1 MTDRQQ
7 KLVELRE
14 KLYTGDAMRRNLACD
29 EMWALIAEVQNDLDN
44 VELLRSEMMDVLVDL
59 GRFSDW
65 QRCYDSLYNSKDYRL
80 RIRALG
86 SKAWRCKKASPID
99 VLCVQEAYEEAIRI
113 SKEHNDNERTAEC
126 SMMLAKLWLTMSDK
140 RKDALDMF
148 GQCKT
153 YAQRSHNHS
162 MEAVTTYYM
171 GVLLHEMGY
180 ENSSLEMLRT
190 ALEMAYEQQDKRVAM
205 HIEVVR
211 AHYLMQKDDTESVK
225 QSLDS
230 WYKHFG
236 GEL

>member
-1 MTDRQQ
+1 
-7 KLVELRE
+7 
-14 KLYTGDAMRRNLACD
+14 
-29 EMWALIAEVQNDLDN
+29 
-44 VELLRSEMMDVLVDL
+44 
-59 GRFSDW
+59 
-65 QRCYDSLYNSKDYRL
+65 
-80 RIRALG
+80 
-86 SKAWRCKKASPID
+86 
-99 VLCVQEAYEEAIRI
+99 
-113 SKEHNDNERTAEC
+113 
-126 SMMLAKLWLTMSDK
+126 MMLAKLWLTMSDK